1 MNKLKIEKRHKEVI
15 GISLMVIGIFILIN
29 LIIDNATKV
38 PVSGVDSPFG
48 NLGFHIS
55 NLLVTPFGK
64 IGAYSIPFLIIV
76 YGWMFFSKNS
86 FDEYRKIFFYIV
98 FFISKILCIHFE
110 PLFYLRNKMFFI

>member
-15 GISLMVIGIFILIN
+15 GISLMVIGLFILIN

-55 NLLVTPFGK
+55 NLLVTPFGE

-76 YGWMFFSKNS
+76 YGWMFFSKKS
-86 FDEYRKIFFYIV
+86 FDEYRKIFSI
-98 FFISKILCIHFE
+98 
-110 PLFYLRNKMFFI
+110 